1 MTVIRKILLTIVA
14 LVATFSCGYFGDKE
28 FVGVWE
34 NKCEEEVEA
43 MGFFNHVETLT
54 LNDNHSFTQKYAYL
68 DGTLT
73 DTIAT
78 ASIDGTWEINDSC
91 LELRY
96 NPTTITATSVIAT
109 DEPIFFNNILS
120 KATYNNE
127 QLQKAH
133 DEDSS
138 FGVKNVMVKDDKIIS
153 NGTSATDKPIEI
165 YTRKK

>member
-1 MTVIRKILLTIVA
+1 MTVIKKILLSIVA
-14 LVATFSCGYFGDKE
+14 SVVAFSCGYFGDKE

-34 NKCEEEVEA
+34 NKCEDEVEA
-43 MGFFNHVETLT
+43 LGFFNHVETLT
-54 LNDNHSFTQKYAYL
+54 LNDDHSFTQKYEYL

-96 NPTTITATSVIAT
+96 NPTTITATSVT
-109 DEPIFFNNILS
+109 VTEEPIFFNNLLS
-120 KATYNNE
+120 KANYNNE
-127 QLQKAH
+127 QLKKAH
-133 DEDSS
+133 EEDGS
-138 FGVKNVMVKDDKIIS
+138 FGVKNVMVTEDKIIS